1 MIVADGLVYLAIQ
14 GGVGND
20 CVFDADDGRLL
31 GMPQLRGARNNP
43 NKPTKYM
50 ILDGSLLNRNVA
62 HDPATGERTGE
73 VPSPAGT
80 FWCGRV
86 TYAPGTG
93 VLGHSS
99 LNFKSP
105 CSVGAWVAG
114 GVLTYFPCIGDGSP
128 SPGAAGF
135 VSGAELIERAVKH
148 PEHPLVKGPAFAEAT
163 ANGPGSVRAAP
174 GDWVAYRGD
183 AGHRGFSRAAVA
195 REAAI
200 AWESEP
206 LAAFSYSTLYNKFVS
221 AFDDRPAPPL
231 CVGERVFSAGSDGI
245 VTARSLATGKELWS
259 FCAGGPVMCSPTW
272 SGGMLF
278 VPGAD
283 GWVYAL
289 DAASGRLAWK
299 RRLAPFERRILM
311 FDQLVSTWPVLSL
324 VVDGE
329 TVYAAAGHNAT
340 EGVKTFA
347 LDARTGGVVWSHLDE
362 PAEDRFQ
369 SYPQPPDRPVQG
381 IGGSMCLVGDR
392 VWAAG
397 YYSVPLTLD
406 KANGKDH
413 LAELKDKHIT
423 NQGTFMAMRRYL
435 FQRGRDVV
443 RIDDTMVLAGGGDL
457 FENHHIRAKE
467 EPRNRVIY
475 RLYYCNEDGDWQLEP
490 APRKVLLSRI
500 APACDGE
507 LLVCAGPPT
516 YEERKGKIM
525 STKNAGLATL
535 GLSVWS
541 MADFRAAADAM
552 QKSPFVV
559 RGENNRRVGLKA
571 DFDFFKY
578 DGAAWQKPDLDVN
591 ALALTKNT
599 VLVAHATGRE
609 STKPTLK
616 PTEAQA
622 RQASFRYDGWR
633 VTAFSRD
640 GKETLWE
647 VDLPSEPLYNGLAIA
662 ADGSVVVALRDGSI
676 LCVRDE

>member
-1 MIVADGLVYLAIQ
+1 
-14 GGVGND
+14 
-20 CVFDADDGRLL
+20 
-31 GMPQLRGARNNP
+31 
-43 NKPTKYM
+43 
-50 ILDGSLLNRNVA
+50 
-62 HDPATGERTGE
+62 
-73 VPSPAGT
+73 
-80 FWCGRV
+80 
-86 TYAPGTG
+86 
-93 VLGHSS
+93 
-99 LNFKSP
+99 
-105 CSVGAWVAG
+105 
-114 GVLTYFPCIGDGSP
+114 
-128 SPGAAGF
+128 
-135 VSGAELIERAVKH
+135 
-148 PEHPLVKGPAFAEAT
+148 
-163 ANGPGSVRAAP
+163 
-174 GDWVAYRGD
+174 
-183 AGHRGFSRAAVA
+183 
-195 REAAI
+195 
-200 AWESEP
+200 
-206 LAAFSYSTLYNKFVS
+206 
-221 AFDDRPAPPL
+221 
-231 CVGERVFSAGSDGI
+231 
-245 VTARSLATGKELWS
+245 
-259 FCAGGPVMCSPTW
+259 
-272 SGGMLF
+272 
-278 VPGAD
+278 
-283 GWVYAL
+283 
-289 DAASGRLAWK
+289 
-299 RRLAPFERRILM
+299 
-311 FDQLVSTWPVLSL
+311 
-324 VVDGE
+324 
-329 TVYAAAGHNAT
+329 
-340 EGVKTFA
+340 
-347 LDARTGGVVWSHLDE
+347 
-362 PAEDRFQ
+362 
-369 SYPQPPDRPVQG
+369 
-381 IGGSMCLVGDR
+381 MCLVGDR

-397 YYSVPLTLD
+397 YYSPPLTLD

-413 LAELKDKHIT
+413 LAELKDKHI
-423 NQGTFMAMRRYL
+423 QGTFMAMRLHL

-578 DGAAWQKPDLDVN
+578 DGATWQKPDLDVN